1 MLGKEVLILWSLLC
15 ITICSAR
22 PNKFDLQTE
31 NKNIEKVGNR
41 IFFLHYSKLCIFQYL
56 TSWQIEVNADVN
68 VWLNDYLLH
77 QIEICNFYKDLLEK
91 RGDKL
96 ARKKNRDRIQILGR
110 VIKKRTDQ
118 KIKMKN
124 TVSKNI

>member
-1 MLGKEVLILWSLLC
+1 M
-15 ITICSAR
+15 
-22 PNKFDLQTE
+22 
-31 NKNIEKVGNR
+31 
-41 IFFLHYSKLCIFQYL
+41 
-56 TSWQIEVNADVN
+56 NADVN

-124 TVSKNI
+124 TVSQNTI

>member
-1 MLGKEVLILWSLLC
+1 M
-15 ITICSAR
+15 
-22 PNKFDLQTE
+22 
-31 NKNIEKVGNR
+31 
-41 IFFLHYSKLCIFQYL
+41 
-56 TSWQIEVNADVN
+56 NADVN

-124 TVSKNI
+124 TVSQKYLNKCAFFRKTILFAAKHNEKMLEKIRKNVDF

>member
-1 MLGKEVLILWSLLC
+1 M
-15 ITICSAR
+15 
-22 PNKFDLQTE
+22 
-31 NKNIEKVGNR
+31 
-41 IFFLHYSKLCIFQYL
+41 
-56 TSWQIEVNADVN
+56 NADVN

-96 ARKKNRDRIQILGR
+96 ARKKNQDRIQILGRVIKKRTDQKIKRKKNRDRIQILGR

-124 TVSKNI
+124 TVSKII